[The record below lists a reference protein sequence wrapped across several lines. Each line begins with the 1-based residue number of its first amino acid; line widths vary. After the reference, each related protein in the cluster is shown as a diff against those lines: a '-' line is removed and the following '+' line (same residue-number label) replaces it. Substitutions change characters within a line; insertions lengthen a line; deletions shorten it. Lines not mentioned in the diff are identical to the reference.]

1 MVLSLGMAHSQQ
13 AMEAQ
18 RAVTDMTN
26 DLLKHN
32 AEALKQGTIDTARES
47 ERGLVDLETL
57 QQTNKSLIDTL
68 DELAKIQSEGKRKR
82 AEAEVELGRIEGE
95 LKNKLLQMNPQ

>member
-1 MVLSLGMAHSQQ
+1 
-13 AMEAQ
+13 
-18 RAVTDMTN
+18 MTN